1 MAVVTTNLGT
11 VTAYGDAV
19 AAGYTGTKE
28 QWQALMADYATVGTQ
43 AAQDAQTA
51 STAASTATTA
61 AQTATTK
68 AGEAS
73 ASAEAAAE
81 SAAAIGTPD
90 TTLTQSGIAAD
101 AKAVGDELSTIKEDF
116 KDIFYESTETAS
128 VEISDNSYTAVT
140 IKTGDSVVIKPK
152 NGGTFPANNIIYTYN
167 ESKGYI
173 NNINITSGTSEK
185 TLTAGVDIY
194 WLKCSN
200 SPSAPYTV
208 TYTTKVYNEDSI
220 EKNVEN
226 LKYAYEIPLKRCYFV
241 RGAWMNSSNG
251 FVDDTSM
258 ATSSIGITISS
269 PVKIVSDNANVQ
281 FAVMQNSSYILDDWT
296 DSVELSGLDGAF
308 INMRVASGA
317 EMTGTLVDALHIYT
331 TETGYKEFVQN
342 YTYTIKNTD
351 RFPSY
356 SEYVGVNRYATDLS
370 ANNVGCLL
378 RNSSVQSST
387 FPFICDKDVTV
398 WVGRYNGQTMTVII
412 DGVAT
417 TVNEGRSLT
426 IPANTY
432 FTCYWY
438 ASSGSKSECTMY
450 VTDYEVG
457 ARLLNPTLAGS
468 QMLTNATTSQSI
480 DTSFMVG
487 DKVFML
493 SKETGGYA
501 VKYGNSFT
509 KTAQTL
515 SNTLGHAN
523 ACNYDAVNKKVYV
536 SDWRDNPNTIY
547 VLTVDTDLDT
557 LTYEKTL
564 TVPLATGRGSTE
576 YFVFDSEKQIYFVG
590 WKTGAAGTDPN
601 TLMYG
606 LYVLTT
612 TGYELAW
619 ERQAVRPLILQS
631 AIVHKHYIYIMECQ
645 MDYKTVGISR
655 INMLT
660 GEIEHNAC
668 TMAGSFVTYEGEGLT
683 PIGDHAFVTSDH
695 NGRTYFIG
703 FSPKAR

>member
-1 MAVVTTNLGT
+1 MALTNLQANITLDVYDHDGAKPSIKTIALDDNTRYVLANIRSRGEVYDIGSSATVQLIVIRPDKVGVQIAGQAQGIEIGQEDESVVTVYG
-11 VTAYGDAV
+11 AYAELD
-19 AAGYTGTKE
+19 
-28 QWQALMADYATVGTQ
+28 Q
-43 AAQDAQTA
+43 AAIVLPGTLLGQFKITSGDQILRT
-51 STAASTATTA
+51 
-61 AQTATTK
+61 QIFQILN
-68 AGEAS
+68 GEALDS
-73 ASAEAAAE
+73 DTWAGDYDGYNLDELVADVAEAVE
-81 SAAAIGTPD
+81 
-90 TTLTQSGIAAD
+90 
-101 AKAVGDELSTIKEDF
+101 KVGDLETDVAQIKEDLQ
-116 KDIFYESTETAS
+116 D
-128 VEISDNSYTAVT
+128 
-140 IKTGDSVVIKPK
+140 
-152 NGGTFPANNIIYTYN
+152 
-167 ESKGYI
+167 
-173 NNINITSGTSEK
+173 
-185 TLTAGVDIY
+185 LR
-194 WLKCSN
+194 
-200 SPSAPYTV
+200 
-208 TYTTKVYNEDSI
+208 
-220 EKNVEN
+220 
-226 LKYAYEIPLKRCYFV
+226 YAYEIPLRRCYFV
-241 RGAWMNSSNG
+241 RKAWMNSSNG
-251 FVDDTSM
+251 FVDDNSR
-258 ATSSIGITISS
+258 ATNSIPITINS

-281 FAVMQNSSYILDDWT
+281 FAIMQNSSYILDDWT
-296 DSVELSGLDGAF
+296 DSVELSGLDGAY
-308 INMRVASGA
+308 INMRVVSGA

-331 TETGYKEFVQN
+331 TETGYKDFVQN

-398 WVGRYNGQTMTVII
+398 WVGRYNGQTLTVII

-417 TVNEGRSLT
+417 TISEGKSFT

-432 FTCYWY
+432 FTCYWN
-438 ASSGSKSECTMY
+438 ASAGSKSECTMY
-450 VTDYEVG
+450 VTEYEVG
-457 ARLLNPTLAGS
+457 ERLLNPTMAGS

-493 SKETGGYA
+493 AQETGGYA
-501 VKYGNSFT
+501 VKNGNAFT
-509 KTAQTL
+509 KSAQ
-515 SNTLGHAN
+515 SIGNTLGHAN
-523 ACNYDAVNKKVYV
+523 SCNYDAVNKKVYV

-547 VLTVDTDLDT
+547 VLTVDTDQDT

-564 TVPLATGRGSTE
+564 TVPLASGRGSTE
-576 YFVFDSEKQIYFVG
+576 YFVFDDEKQIYFVG
-590 WKTGAAGTDPN
+590 WKTGAAGTDPH

-660 GEIEHNAC
+660 GEMEHNAC

>member
-1 MAVVTTNLGT
+1 MALQNVEANITLDLYNHDTTPVTVKAIQLDSQTR
-11 VTAYGDAV
+11 YV
-19 AAGYTGTKE
+19 AAMIQNVGMQYDVDSG
-28 QWQALMADYATVGTQ
+28 ATVQLIVVRPDNVGVQIAGETFEYGEEGAQFLGPYAELTQ
-43 AAQDAQTA
+43 VALAVSGKMRGQFKITSGNQILRTEIFAINNGVALDA
-51 STAASTATTA
+51 STDEWADEYDGYNLEEMATSIETNTADIASL
-61 AQTATTK
+61 
-68 AGEAS
+68 EADVS
-73 ASAEAAAE
+73 
-81 SAAAIGTPD
+81 
-90 TTLTQSGIAAD
+90 Q
-101 AKAVGDELSTIKEDF
+101 IKEDLQ
-116 KDIFYESTETAS
+116 D
-128 VEISDNSYTAVT
+128 
-140 IKTGDSVVIKPK
+140 
-152 NGGTFPANNIIYTYN
+152 
-167 ESKGYI
+167 
-173 NNINITSGTSEK
+173 
-185 TLTAGVDIY
+185 LR
-194 WLKCSN
+194 
-200 SPSAPYTV
+200 
-208 TYTTKVYNEDSI
+208 
-220 EKNVEN
+220 
-226 LKYAYEIPLKRCYFV
+226 YAYEIPLRRCYFV
-241 RGAWMNSSNG
+241 RKAWMNSSNG
-251 FVDDTSM
+251 FVDDNSR
-258 ATSSIGITISS
+258 ATNSIQITINS
-269 PVKIVSDNANVQ
+269 PVKIVSDNADVQ
-281 FAVMQNSSYILDDWT
+281 FAIVQNSSYILDDWT
-296 DSVELSGLDGAF
+296 DSVELSGLNGAY
-308 INMRVASGA
+308 INMRVVSGA

-398 WVGRYNGQTMTVII
+398 WVGRYNGQTLTVII

-417 TVNEGRSLT
+417 TISEGKSFT

-432 FTCYWY
+432 FTCYWN
-438 ASSGSKSECTMY
+438 ASAGSKSECTMY
-450 VTDYEVG
+450 VTEYEVG
-457 ARLLNPTLAGS
+457 ERLLNPTMAGS
-468 QMLTNATTSQSI
+468 QMMTNATTSMSV

-493 SKETGGYA
+493 AQETGGYA
-501 VKYGNSFT
+501 VKDGNTFT
-509 KTAQTL
+509 KSAQ
-515 SNTLGHAN
+515 SVGNTLGHAN
-523 ACNYDAVNKKVYV
+523 SCNYHNGKVYV

-547 VLTVDTDLDT
+547 VLTVDTDQDT

-564 TVPLATGRGSTE
+564 TVPLASGRGSTE
-576 YFVFDSEKQIYFVG
+576 YFVFDNEKQIYFVG

-631 AIVHKHYIYIMECQ
+631 AIVHKHYIYFIECQ

-655 INMLT
+655 INMIT
-660 GEIEHNAC
+660 GEVEHNAC